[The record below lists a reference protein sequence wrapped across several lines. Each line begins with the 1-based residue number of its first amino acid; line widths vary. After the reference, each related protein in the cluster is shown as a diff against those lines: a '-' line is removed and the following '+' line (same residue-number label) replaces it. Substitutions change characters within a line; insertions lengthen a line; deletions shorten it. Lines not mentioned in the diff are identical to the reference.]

1 VFDMALGV
9 LLALTETDP
18 STVESELMSVARQ
31 GRVDVFHLAAALVG
45 LACGLPSAEARA
57 FTLVVEHWGPQLT
70 HRCGCG
76 EYPDPAR
83 SLARP

>member
-1 VFDMALGV
+1 MALGV
-9 LLALTETDP
+9 LLTLTGTDP
-18 STVESELMSVARQ
+18 LTVQSELMAVARQ

-45 LACGLPSAEARA
+45 LACGLPSVAEARA
-57 FTLVVEHWGPQLT
+57 VTLVVEHWGPQLT

-76 EYPDPAR
+76 EHADPTR